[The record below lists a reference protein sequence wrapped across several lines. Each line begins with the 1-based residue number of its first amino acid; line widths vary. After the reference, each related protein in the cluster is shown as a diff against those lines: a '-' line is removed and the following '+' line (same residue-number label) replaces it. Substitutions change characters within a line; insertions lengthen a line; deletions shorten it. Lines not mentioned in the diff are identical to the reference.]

1 MPKWAEAGIA
11 LPDFDAFWAQGGV
24 RIPANDRPVVAFAEF
39 RDDPVAHRLGTP
51 SGRIELFSEWIA
63 AFGHADCPGH
73 PTWFE
78 PAEWLGAP
86 AAARHPLHLLSDQ
99 PHTKLHSQLDH
110 SAYSLANKVAGR
122 EPIRLH
128 PDDAAAR
135 GVADG
140 DLVRVFNDRGACL
153 AGARLDAGLLP
164 GVAVLATGAWWDP
177 ETPGD
182 PASLDRHGNPNTLTR
197 DVGASSFSQ
206 GCSAQTCLVQVER
219 FDGEPPP
226 VRAFEPPHFVARP
239 GPASGR

>member
-1 MPKWAEAGIA
+1 M
-11 LPDFDAFWAQGGV
+11 
-24 RIPANDRPVVAFAEF
+24 
-39 RDDPVAHRLGTP
+39 
-51 SGRIELFSEWIA
+51 
-63 AFGHADCPGH
+63 
-73 PTWFE
+73 
-78 PAEWLGAP
+78 
-86 AAARHPLHLLSDQ
+86 
-99 PHTKLHSQLDH
+99 
-110 SAYSLANKVAGR
+110 AGR

-140 DLVRVFNDRGACL
+140 DLVRGFNDRGAGL

-226 VRAFEPPHFVARP
+226 VRAFEPPRFVARP